1 MEKEH
6 KKEHK
11 HEHHEHQKAEPV
23 AEKKTFRM
31 PNVWMLA
38 SALLLIALVIVL
50 ATRSPSVTGM
60 GAAQCGQQTVA
71 YLNNNLVQP
80 GTQATLESVNEESG
94 VYAIV
99 TDYLNRSITV
109 YTTKDCSLL
118 FLSSLNTSQELP
130 ASDEQEQQPADV
142 QKTDKPVV
150 ELYVM
155 AFCPYGVQAENAMK
169 PVADLLGSRADIK
182 VRFIANIGGT
192 NISDVS
198 SLHGIEEA
206 KEDVRQLCI
215 MKYYPSKF
223 WQYLMDINENCY
235 SKYRDSAAMDLCWKN
250 ASAKQGIDTAKIEAC
265 AYGSE
270 GISLLSVD
278 EDLTEQHGI
287 SGSPTLMINGVR
299 YSGARTPE
307 AFKTAICSAFNTP
320 PAECSQALSED
331 GSAASGNC

>member
-11 HEHHEHQKAEPV
+11 HEHHEHHKPEFV
-23 AEKKTFRM
+23 EKKAFKM
-31 PNVWMLA
+31 PNVWMIA
-38 SALLLIALVIVL
+38 SALLLIALVVVL
-50 ATRSPSVTGM
+50 ATRSPSATGM

-118 FLSSLNTSQELP
+118 FLSSLNTTQELP
-130 ASDEQEQQPADV
+130 DAEETQTQEMPEV
-142 QKTDKPVV
+142 TKTDKPVV

-155 AFCPYGVQAENAMK
+155 SFCPYGVQAENAMK
-169 PVADLLGSRADIK
+169 PVADLLGAKADIK
-182 VRFIANIGGT
+182 VRFIVNIGGT

-206 KEDVRQLCI
+206 KEDVRQLCV

-223 WQYLMDINENCY
+223 WSYLMDINENCY
-235 SKYRDSAAMDLCWKN
+235 SLYRDSAAMDACWKN

-270 GISLLSVD
+270 GIALLSSD
-278 EDLTEQHGI
+278 ETLTEQYGI

-307 AFKTAICSAFNTP
+307 AFKEAICSAFNNP
-320 PAECSQALSED
+320 PAECSQTLSED